1 LTVIS
6 VQHLGVIAMSDDVS
20 PDLHYIRID
29 GDVLVY
35 YPAEIQHAIELLM
48 AYADGLADGQKV
60 GTAAPLTDPPQDGP
74 AQPGADLRGAL
85 DQQAAGVL
93 AVERQPAAGDAM
105 RELSI
110 CGPISGAEP
119 AHGLVPPGQP
129 AHDGSGREMVL
140 VWGPGA
146 YQAIRRLIR

>member
-1 LTVIS
+1 
-6 VQHLGVIAMSDDVS
+6 MSDDIS

-29 GDVLVY
+29 GEVLGF

-60 GTAAPLTDPPQDGP
+60 STAAPAADPPE
-74 AQPGADLRGAL
+74 PGAALRGAL

-93 AVERQPAAGDAM
+93 AAERAPAAGGF

-119 AHGLVPPGQP
+119 AHGLAPPGQP
-129 AHDGSGREMVL
+129 GQDGSGREMVL

-146 YQAIRRLIR
+146 YQTVRRLIR